1 YGGTYRLLARV
12 LGPWGVKLRVVDMS
26 DLDAVASAIE
36 ERAPRMVWVE
46 TPSNPMLRITD
57 IAGLAA
63 LGHAAGAV
71 VVVDN
76 TFASPALQRPLSL
89 GADVVVHS
97 ATKFLSGHGANLAGA
112 VVDGGT
118 FDWVASTRSYPSL
131 TDTAI
136 AGHASFVDAFGPRAF
151 ELSLRFGI
159 ANDTGPALSPLN
171 GFLLQ
176 QGMETLSVRM
186 RQHLATARTV

>member
-1 YGGTYRLLARV
+1 MLLGNDVYGGTYRLLARV

-89 GADVVVHS
+89 GATS
-97 ATKFLSGHGANLAGA
+97 SCTRRR
-112 VVDGGT
+112 
-118 FDWVASTRSYPSL
+118 STW
-131 TDTAI
+131 A
-136 AGHASFVDAFGPRAF
+136 
-151 ELSLRFGI
+151 
-159 ANDTGPALSPLN
+159 
-171 GFLLQ
+171 
-176 QGMETLSVRM
+176 
-186 RQHLATARTV
+186 ATATSSGERSRSPTPTSPRR